1 MCGRRDGRTDPRT
14 CLFFHAFAH
23 SASVSLSLLG
33 VASPVATDS
42 VGGEPSLLPVVYGVD
57 GQSRYWAGA
66 LLRTFR
72 AIERCFGSV
81 SRTVHCGYSQ
91 SGHYGICG

>member
-1 MCGRRDGRTDPRT
+1 MGVRIPEPVFSSMRLLT
-14 CLFFHAFAH
+14 LL
-23 SASVSLSLLG
+23 VSLTLLG

-42 VGGEPSLLPVVYGVD
+42 VGGEPSLLLVVYGVD

-66 LLRTFR
+66 LLRTLR

-81 SRTVHCGYSQ
+81 SRTVHCG
-91 SGHYGICG
+91 